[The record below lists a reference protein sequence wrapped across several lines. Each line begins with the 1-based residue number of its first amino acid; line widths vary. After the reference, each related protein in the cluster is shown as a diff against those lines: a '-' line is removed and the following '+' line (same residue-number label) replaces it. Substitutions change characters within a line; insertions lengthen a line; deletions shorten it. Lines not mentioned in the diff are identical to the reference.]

1 LLYAL
6 SQLVYKCPTWS
17 WEAGDPSKAKSYLP
31 LDKQYLATRGV
42 PCHRRVATLETDY
55 LGETELEGV
64 AAADGEEASDGWIE
78 PQVLLH
84 KANETEVEL
93 GDDDEQ
99 QHHSEMHSATAADGS
114 SSTATSDLAAAM
126 GAAQLNDDHFQT
138 RRQSPPPSSS
148 SGTTTAAAAG
158 SADAA
163 ALGAGSSSNSA
174 ANDDYPDLDTFVENS
189 VAEADSA
196 TLAPLQ
202 QHLGS
207 YLTAEE
213 PADSIVHTRSY
224 DLSITYDKYY
234 QVPRIWLAGRDE
246 GGSPLP
252 PAAIFEDIM
261 QVRDSTVNSTL

>member
-1 LLYAL
+1 
-6 SQLVYKCPTWS
+6 VYKCPTWS

-64 AAADGEEASDGWIE
+64 AAADGEEATDGWIE

-93 GDDDEQ
+93 GDDDEH
-99 QHHSEMHSATAADGS
+99 QHHSELHSAATTGVDSSS
-114 SSTATSDLAAAM
+114 SSTATTSDLAAAL

-138 RRQSPPPSSS
+138 RRQSPPPGSSS
-148 SGTTTAAAAG
+148 TTAAAAAAAGG
-158 SADAA
+158 SADGT
-163 ALGAGSSSNSA
+163 ALGASSSSSA
-174 ANDDYPDLDTFVENS
+174 GNDDYPDLDTFVENS

-196 TLAPLQ
+196 TLAPLL
-202 QHLGS
+202 QHGS

-246 GGSPLP
+246 GGSPLA

-261 QVRDSTVNSTL
+261 QVR

>member
-1 LLYAL
+1 M
-6 SQLVYKCPTWS
+6 YKCPTWS

-84 KANETEVEL
+84 KANETELEL
-93 GDDDEQ
+93 GDDDEH
-99 QHHSEMHSATAADGS
+99 QHHSELHSTIAADGS

-138 RRQSPPPSSS
+138 RRQSPPPTN
-148 SGTTTAAAAG
+148 TTAAAAAG

-163 ALGAGSSSNSA
+163 TALDASSSSSA

-202 QHLGS
+202 QQQQLGS

-261 QVRDSTVNSTL
+261 QVKEHYKTTAVT